1 MIIIII
7 TIYNKCE
14 IISLTDFTATNALQ
28 LLVDCEFPIHSN
40 WEKLARNLDIS
51 LDKRRALRRQA
62 ATQAMDYET
71 VLEEA
76 LDMFVSN
83 NSSPVTWEKFIF
95 EVERVDRPTAAKMR
109 KKLGFALTPGNI
121 IIIFNNYAVV
131 FIHAV

>member
-1 MIIIII
+1 M
-7 TIYNKCE
+7 
-14 IISLTDFTATNALQ
+14 
-28 LLVDCEFPIHSN
+28 DCEFPIHLN

-51 LDKRRALRRQA
+51 LDKRRALRKQV
-62 ATQAMDYET
+62 ATTAMDYET

-76 LDMFVSN
+76 SDMFVSN

-121 IIIFNNYAVV
+121 IIISSFMQFEKFFNMKSLLVIMILKLISV
-131 FIHAV
+131 FPPK